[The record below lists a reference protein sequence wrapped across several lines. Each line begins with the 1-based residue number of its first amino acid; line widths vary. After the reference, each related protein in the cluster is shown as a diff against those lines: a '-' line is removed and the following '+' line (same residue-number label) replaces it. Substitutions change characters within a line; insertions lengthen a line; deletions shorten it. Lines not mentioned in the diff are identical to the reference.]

1 MSGGQVSLEL
11 GAGNHLGQ
19 LADAAHDRL
28 TAHFTNAALSVV
40 ELGRICLKAREKLK
54 HGQWSKWV
62 EARPFSLRTAQ
73 RCMQLVREGVTPDEI
88 AKAGGVNAVLR
99 ILAGKHATVAR
110 LGPGEDAEPDASEPP
125 DTAEAEAVLASV
137 EGKWQGNTP
146 EPREADTESAPKPK
160 PKRKPNRAKVQ
171 PEATNERLQL
181 DCDSLAGR
189 VAALESLLE
198 ACREGREVVGASL
211 G

>member
-1 MSGGQVSLEL
+1 M
-11 GAGNHLGQ
+11 GQ

-110 LGPGEDAEPDASEPP
+110 LGPGEDAEPDAPEPP
-125 DTAEAEAVLASV
+125 DTAEAEAVLARCGSQV
-137 EGKWQGNTP
+137 GRCNTP
-146 EPREADTESAPKPK
+146 KPRGADTESARKPK
-160 PKRKPNRAKVQ
+160 PKRKPNRATVQ
-171 PEATNERLQL
+171 PEAGPLTRIEKLIPTKKKLQATNERLR
-181 DCDSLAGR
+181 SR
-189 VAALESLLE
+189 VAALEAALE
-198 ACREGREVVGASL
+198 ACQKVAGTSL